1 MKSLSEYTPDKL
13 NMPNFAV
20 LKDMFDAIDIDK
32 DGLLS
37 IKEWNTIFLK
47 MGLQK
52 NEANN

>member
-1 MKSLSEYTPDKL
+1 LKSLSEFTPDKFG
-13 NMPNFAV
+13 MPNFTV

-37 IKEWNTIFLK
+37 NKEWNTIFLK

-52 NEANN
+52 NDFNK

>member
-37 IKEWNTIFLK
+37 NKEWNKIFLK

-52 NEANN
+52 NETNN